1 MENFFSTL
9 TREENVSK
17 QELFQR
23 YLRFYK
29 EHDNIEYVPERLAKG
44 RIKRF
49 YNDIHPK
56 SINAS
61 IHHINE
67 QSISGDQFL
76 VLNTLRPFTVLSW
89 SSPLMLNILQSTRH
103 MFVDG
108 TFLSAPSP
116 FTQLFIIAAYNEQTR
131 NYYVCNY
138 TLLQGKKTENYEFV
152 FNMLKFLVPGLNPTL
167 ITSDFEQS
175 IINALNI
182 NFPSARIVH
191 CKFHYAQC
199 ITRKIKGLKMVKRTK
214 LKEFT
219 RSLIELS
226 ATPVDQFRKR
236 WDHIVVKYQKREKYK
251 IVLNYFY
258 NTFLVRFPIHNWNY
272 SILGESFKH
281 TNGFLENNNGVLNKA
296 FKNRKPGLNTLIYIL
311 KKHEDSQSRLFNSRM
326 NKELKKD
333 KNNYYNAR
341 EIEDR
346 IEIEKSKWVKLQNQ
360 LKDTHFSPVQEETQI
375 NYKNINKFYNSEN
388 VLKHRTNFNKA
399 EKLKKKKKQEN
410 IEKSKKNI
418 YLTKK
423 IKNTSK
429 NRKLYKSKKKLKHT
443 KNINKQ
449 KITLQKIKKTTKN
462 HKLQKKKKTV

>member
-1 MENFFSTL
+1 
-9 TREENVSK
+9 
-17 QELFQR
+17 
-23 YLRFYK
+23 
-29 EHDNIEYVPERLAKG
+29 
-44 RIKRF
+44 
-49 YNDIHPK
+49 
-56 SINAS
+56 
-61 IHHINE
+61 
-67 QSISGDQFL
+67 
-76 VLNTLRPFTVLSW
+76 
-89 SSPLMLNILQSTRH
+89 

-167 ITSDFEQS
+167 ITSDFEQ
-175 IINALNI
+175 
-182 NFPSARIVH
+182 R
-191 CKFHYAQC
+191 
-199 ITRKIKGLKMVKRTK
+199 
-214 LKEFT
+214 
-219 RSLIELS
+219 
-226 ATPVDQFRKR
+226 
-236 WDHIVVKYQKREKYK
+236 
-251 IVLNYFY
+251 
-258 NTFLVRFPIHNWNY
+258 
-272 SILGESFKH
+272 ESFKH

-399 EKLKKKKKQEN
+399 EKLKKKK
-410 IEKSKKNI
+410 
-418 YLTKK
+418 T
-423 IKNTSK
+423 
-429 NRKLYKSKKKLKHT
+429 RKHR
-443 KNINKQ
+443 
-449 KITLQKIKKTTKN
+449 KIKKKYISY
-462 HKLQKKKKTV
+462 